1 MVIQCNDCGCPHTT
15 IKRHVQWNGLKF
27 FLAERTCDNCANT
40 WMSLEPVSNLQQQ
53 QGKYFKDTNQE
64 ERELDAEAFEKPEDI
79 QDHTVSVNK
88 QSSDLLVILVDE
100 IKDLKII
107 INNTNKKVKEL
118 TSLIKKFE
126 IKNDNK

>member
-1 MVIQCNDCGCPHTT
+1 MIQCNDCGCPHTT
-15 IKRHVQWNGLKF
+15 IKRHVQWDGLKF
-27 FLAERTCDNCANT
+27 FLAERSCDNCANT
-40 WMSLEPVSNLQQQ
+40 WMSLEPLGNLQE
-53 QGKYFKDTNQE
+53 KSYYKNTTRE
-64 ERELDAEAFEKPEDI
+64 ERQADEEVFQKPEDI
-79 QDHTVSVNK
+79 QHSVSVNGK
-88 QSSDLLVILVDE
+88 PATDLLVVLVDE